1 MNKKEIQEKY
11 KKKIKLFDKLNRFY
25 YDKSKPL
32 VTDREYDN
40 LKNEILLFENKY
52 QFLKS
57 KKSPDEVVGYKPSKN
72 FKKVST

>member
-11 KKKIKLFDKLNRFY
+11 KKIKLFDKLNRFY

-40 LKNEILLFENKY
+40 LKNEILL
-52 QFLKS
+52 LK
-57 KKSPDEVVGYKPSKN
+57 
-72 FKKVST
+72 